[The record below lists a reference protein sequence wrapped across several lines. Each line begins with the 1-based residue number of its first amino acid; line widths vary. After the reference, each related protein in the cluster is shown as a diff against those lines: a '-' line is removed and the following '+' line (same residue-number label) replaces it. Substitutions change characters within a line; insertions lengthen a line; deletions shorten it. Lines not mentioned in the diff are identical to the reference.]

1 MTETGETYE
10 AEQGAAEP
18 ELRSLKDILVR
29 YEIAA
34 ASERQARDAL
44 VATWRDVTHEALKEI
59 PIEFRLIHQVM
70 DSMDEFLRRS
80 KK

>member
-1 MTETGETYE
+1 MTETGETADVENE
-10 AEQGAAEP
+10 ALLSS
-18 ELRSLKDILVR
+18 LRQNLVR

-34 ASERQARDAL
+34 ASERQARDL
-44 VATWRDVTHEALKEI
+44 LIATWRDVTHEALKEI
-59 PIEFRLIHQVM
+59 PIDFRLIHQVM